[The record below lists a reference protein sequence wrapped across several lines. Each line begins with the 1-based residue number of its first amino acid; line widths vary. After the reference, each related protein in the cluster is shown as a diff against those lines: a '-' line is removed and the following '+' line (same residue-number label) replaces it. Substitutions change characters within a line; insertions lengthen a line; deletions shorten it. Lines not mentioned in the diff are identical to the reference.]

1 MKNITTLLIM
11 MFGVLMSFGQ
21 TELTD
26 ENVEPK
32 LLVNNDRLI
41 VLDFYASWCEPCKLM
56 GPIIMELEK
65 KYKSQVDFYKIDV
78 DKSQLDDALEI
89 SSIPTYL
96 FIKNHSNLEQIS
108 GTMSKE
114 SMEELIEKHMS
125 GNLELDVSSNSSSE
139 DIDLDIFSQT
149 NIDRNWNSSYMLNSL
164 AWNAYKNYNDIKI
177 LLKAIKII
185 ERSIELEK
193 TYYNVDTYAA
203 LLYKTG
209 NYSKALK
216 KAKEA
221 VDIAKVNDIKYSSTT
236 ELIEKIIDEL

>member
-1 MKNITTLLIM
+1 MKNITTLIIM

-96 FIKNHSNLEQIS
+96 FIKNHLFLFSERLRDLQIS
-108 GTMSKE
+108 
-114 SMEELIEKHMS
+114 
-125 GNLELDVSSNSSSE
+125 
-139 DIDLDIFSQT
+139 
-149 NIDRNWNSSYMLNSL
+149 
-164 AWNAYKNYNDIKI
+164 
-177 LLKAIKII
+177 
-185 ERSIELEK
+185 
-193 TYYNVDTYAA
+193 
-203 LLYKTG
+203 
-209 NYSKALK
+209 
-216 KAKEA
+216 
-221 VDIAKVNDIKYSSTT
+221 
-236 ELIEKIIDEL
+236 